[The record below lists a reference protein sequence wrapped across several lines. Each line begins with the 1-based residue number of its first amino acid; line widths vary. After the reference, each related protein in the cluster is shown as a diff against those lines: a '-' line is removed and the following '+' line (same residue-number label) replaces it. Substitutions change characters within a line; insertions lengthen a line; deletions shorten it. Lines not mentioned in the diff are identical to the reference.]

1 MSCRIETF
9 EFRGVVDF
17 HGTSEIDGRRKPHS
31 DGGIRNEM
39 LIPAAVLRGV
49 DIDLAILEREAH
61 SDGIGVLGLGLEF
74 QRDPNASRLALAS
87 P

>member
-1 MSCRIETF
+1 M
-9 EFRGVVDF
+9 DF
-17 HGTSEIDGRRKPHS
+17 HGTSEIDGRRKPYS